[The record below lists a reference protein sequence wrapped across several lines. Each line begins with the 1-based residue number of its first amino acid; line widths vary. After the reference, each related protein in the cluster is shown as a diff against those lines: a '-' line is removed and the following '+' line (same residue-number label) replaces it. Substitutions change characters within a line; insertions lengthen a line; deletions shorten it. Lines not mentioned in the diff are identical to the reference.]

1 MHEEFGF
8 VLDAAALENS
18 TLCDKWFGPDH
29 PDISRRDALV
39 MNWSKDA
46 DGGAIFL
53 NPPYG
58 KDMKLWMRKA
68 HFESCGGGVIVCVVP
83 ARTDTAWWWDYC
95 VPHEIRFI
103 RGRLKYGGGKQA
115 APFAS
120 AIVIMRP
127 L

>member
-1 MHEEFGF
+1 LHEEFGF

-18 TLCDKWFGPDH
+18 TLCNKWFGPDH

-58 KDMKLWMRKA
+58 KDM
-68 HFESCGGGVIVCVVP
+68 
-83 ARTDTAWWWDYC
+83 
-95 VPHEIRFI
+95 
-103 RGRLKYGGGKQA
+103 
-115 APFAS
+115 
-120 AIVIMRP
+120 
-127 L
+127 